1 MVSRIFIAIQRT
13 REKTMTLREY
23 IKELMTKNPRALN
36 TAQVCRLVHGRDIND
51 IDFCRAIP
59 EKDPT
64 ENRLKK
70 YGKWG
75 YYDHCRLCEVNVKH
89 VYAELKKMEKSGEA
103 IGPMKNKND
112 PQRPNGR
119 DNMREWLLN
128 DNYTRLTDF
137 RTKSILCVEDEK

>member
-1 MVSRIFIAIQRT
+1 MVLGFYITVCSG
-13 REKTMTLREY
+13 EKQNMTLREY
-23 IKELMTKNPRALN
+23 LKELMEENPRALN
-36 TAQVCRLVHGRDIND
+36 TAQICRLVHGRDIND

-75 YYDHCRLCEVNVKH
+75 YYDHCRLCEINVKH
-89 VYAELKKMEKSGEA
+89 VYAELRKMEVTGEV

-112 PQRPNGR
+112 PQRPHGR
-119 DNMREWLLN
+119 DNMREWQLS
-128 DNYTRLTDF
+128 DNHNKLTDYISIEKQTK
-137 RTKSILCVEDEK
+137 RTGE